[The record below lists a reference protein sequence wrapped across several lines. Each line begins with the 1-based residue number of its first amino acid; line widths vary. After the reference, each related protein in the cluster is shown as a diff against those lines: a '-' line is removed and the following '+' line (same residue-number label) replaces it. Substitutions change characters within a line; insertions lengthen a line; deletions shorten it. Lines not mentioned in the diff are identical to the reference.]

1 MALMLCLRDWMMVL
15 PLSEMS
21 VTDHQ
26 GTVELLRMVFK
37 VIQSSLFSQNV
48 RQDVRAISLI
58 AFLYS

>member
-21 VTDHQ
+21 VTEQQ